1 MTETTWPAI
10 SPMLVVRYT
19 SPVSN
24 LALIGRLDLLR
35 IQLGEVCIPSAVRL
49 ELLDLPDLHARAAI
63 ERAIEEGWLKS
74 AEVAAPDLLKLL
86 STTLHPGES
95 GAIALAVQLQAGL
108 VLIDERE
115 ARGVAALL
123 GLRVTGVLGVL
134 LRAKRE
140 GAVASLRQEIEA
152 LRGKA
157 RFLVAPQ
164 LEHQILREAGE

>member
-1 MTETTWPAI
+1 
-10 SPMLVVRYT
+10 MLVVSNT

-35 IQLGEVCIPSAVRL
+35 SQLAEICIPSAVKL
-49 ELLDLPDLHARAAI
+49 ELLDMPDPHARAAI
-63 ERAIEEGWLKS
+63 QRAIEEGWLSS

-86 STTLHPGES
+86 STTLHLGES
-95 GAIALAVQLQAGL
+95 EAIALAVQVHAGL

-115 ARGVAALL
+115 ARAVATLL

-152 LRGKA
+152 LRAKA
-157 RFLVAPQ
+157 RFFVAPL
-164 LEHQILREAGE
+164 LELQILREAGE

>member
-1 MTETTWPAI
+1 
-10 SPMLVVRYT
+10 MLVVSNT
-19 SPVSN
+19 SPISN

-35 IQLGEVCIPSAVRL
+35 CQMGEVWIPSAVRL
-49 ELLDLPDLHARAAI
+49 EILDLPDTHARAAI
-63 ERAIEEGWLKS
+63 QLAIQEGWLRG
-74 AEVAAPDLLKLL
+74 AEVTALELLKLL

-95 GAIALAVQLQAGL
+95 EAIALAVQLHAGL

-123 GLRVTGVLGVL
+123 NLRVTGVLGVL

-152 LRGKA
+152 LRAEA
-157 RFLVAPQ
+157 RFFVAPQ
-164 LEHQILREAGE
+164 LEHRILHEAGE